1 MTGALWRHCTHVW
14 EHGYRRW
21 CLNVAPSRNQ
31 AKRENTF
38 YINLACELWTLFI
51 SIYSNIIT
59 KLNVLNA
66 WISVQLHLCKKLMIF
81 SLIQED
87 KKQLALIVGWFWS
100 FSSATTCSKDVGCTL
115 TNIVPEGSNPIL
127 KISITSF
134 RFISLYFTQKLNSL
148 PDFFRLSSLAHL
160 IKMSA

>member
-38 YINLACELWTLFI
+38 YINLAWELWTLFI

-59 KLNVLNA
+59 KLDVLNA
-66 WISVQLHLCKKLMIF
+66 CISVQLHLCKQLMIF
-81 SLIQED
+81 SLIQEE
-87 KKQLALIVGWFWS
+87 KQQLALIVGWFWS
-100 FSSATTCSKDVGCTL
+100 FSSATTCSNDVGCTL
-115 TNIVPEGSNPIL
+115 TNLSLKDQILFQKSQLPASGSYQYIL
-127 KISITSF
+127 RKSSIPSQTF
-134 RFISLYFTQKLNSL
+134 PAFL
-148 PDFFRLSSLAHL
+148 H
-160 IKMSA
+160 